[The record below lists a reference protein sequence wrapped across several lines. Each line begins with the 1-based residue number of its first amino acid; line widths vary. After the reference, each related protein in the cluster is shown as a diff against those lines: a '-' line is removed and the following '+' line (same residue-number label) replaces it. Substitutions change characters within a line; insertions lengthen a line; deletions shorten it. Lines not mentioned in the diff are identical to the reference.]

1 VERSLLPRINIFSK
15 HILFFTIYLLRD
27 QKLNY
32 INYSEHEIN
41 MSNFVQAT
49 HHDANMYANIK

>member
-1 VERSLLPRINIFSK
+1 VERSLLPRINIFLS
-15 HILFFTIYLLRD
+15 IFYFFTIYLLRD

-32 INYSEHEIN
+32 INYFEHEIN